1 MNEIFLDTETTGL
14 SYNEGHRIVE
24 IACIE
29 TKDLIPTN
37 KIFHKHVNP
46 ERNVPEQAF
55 KIHGFSTEFLKKQ
68 LTFDKVANE
77 FSNFIEGK
85 KIIIHNAPFDL
96 GFLNH
101 ELKLIKKNEILK
113 YPQKFKLTPLKYKIT
128 GKSKKFIKAN
138 KKISNLNN
146 SYGNWNLM
154 LDIEKGEIKEI
165 FDSGKHKSQ
174 ITYRCLTY

>member
-1 MNEIFLDTETTGL
+1 MKYLIFLL
-14 SYNEGHRIVE
+14 F
-24 IACIE
+24 A
-29 TKDLIPTN
+29 PTLFSMDMKLN
-37 KIFHKHVNP
+37 C
-46 ERNVPEQAF
+46 ENVQSVHDE
-55 KIHGFSTEFLKKQ
+55 K
-68 LTFDKVANE
+68 
-77 FSNFIEGK
+77 GK
-85 KIIIHNAPFDL
+85 KTIDQTRMV
-96 GFLNH
+96 
-101 ELKLIKKNEILK
+101 LIYEIDFKKNKILK

-154 LDIEKGEIKEI
+154 LDVEKGELKET